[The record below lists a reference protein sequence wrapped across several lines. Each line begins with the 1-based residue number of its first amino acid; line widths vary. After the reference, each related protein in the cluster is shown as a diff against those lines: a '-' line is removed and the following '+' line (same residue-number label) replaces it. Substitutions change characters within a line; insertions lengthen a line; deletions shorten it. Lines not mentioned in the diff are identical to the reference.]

1 MVAAGSGDRP
11 RTGRAH
17 NRASAPDDAPRGAAG
32 REGRRGALPTPPRL
46 RGWVHTVMA
55 PLVLLAGVGL
65 MIATP
70 TWGNRF
76 AVAVWMLTGIILFGN
91 SAVYHRVPWSAKVKE
106 VLRRIDHANIAVFI
120 AGTYTPLAVALV
132 TGASRVVL
140 LSIIWACALL
150 GVAFR
155 FLWNGVPR
163 WASTLLYVVMGW
175 TALWWLPQ
183 FWRSGGPAIV
193 VLILVGGVFY
203 TVGAVSY
210 ARQRPNPSPA
220 WFGFHE
226 VFHTCTAIAAAC
238 HAVAI
243 GLAVV

>member
-1 MVAAGSGDRP
+1 MA
-11 RTGRAH
+11 TGCSSKTK
-17 NRASAPDDAPRGAAG
+17 NRSSV
-32 REGRRGALPTPPRL
+32 LPKPRL

-55 PLVLLAGVGL
+55 PLILLAGVGL

-76 AVAVWMLTGIILFGN
+76 AVGVWMLTGLELFGN
-91 SAVYHRVPWSAKVKE
+91 SAVYHRVPWGAKVKD

-120 AGTYTPLAVALV
+120 AGTYTPLAVSLA
-132 TGASRVVL
+132 TGASRVIL
-140 LSIIWACALL
+140 LAIIWACALL

-155 FLWNGVPR
+155 FVWNGVPR
-163 WASTLLYVVMGW
+163 WASTILYVVMGW

-183 FWRSGGPAIV
+183 FWRTCGPAV
-193 VLILVGGVFY
+193 VILILIGGVFY
-203 TVGAVSY
+203 TVGAISY
-210 ARQRPNPSPA
+210 ARQKSNPSPT

-226 VFHTCTAIAAAC
+226 VFHSCTAVAAIC

-243 GLAVV
+243 GLAVI

>member
-1 MVAAGSGDRP
+1 MA
-11 RTGRAH
+11 TGCSSKTK
-17 NRASAPDDAPRGAAG
+17 NRSSV
-32 REGRRGALPTPPRL
+32 LPKPRL

-55 PLVLLAGVGL
+55 PLILLAGVGL

-76 AVAVWMLTGIILFGN
+76 AVGVWMLTGLELFGN
-91 SAVYHRVPWSAKVKE
+91 SAVYHRVPWGAKVKD

-120 AGTYTPLAVALV
+120 AGTYTPLAVSLA
-132 TGASRVVL
+132 TGASRVTL
-140 LSIIWACALL
+140 LAIIWACALL

-155 FLWNGVPR
+155 FVWNGVPR
-163 WASTLLYVVMGW
+163 WASTILYVVMGW

-183 FWRSGGPAIV
+183 FWRTCGPAV
-193 VLILVGGVFY
+193 VILILIGGVFY
-203 TVGAVSY
+203 TVGAISY
-210 ARQRPNPSPA
+210 ARQKPNPSPT

-226 VFHTCTAIAAAC
+226 VFHSCTAVAAIC

-243 GLAVV
+243 GLAVI

>member
-1 MVAAGSGDRP
+1 MSRQGNSGE
-11 RTGRAH
+11 
-17 NRASAPDDAPRGAAG
+17 NRGTV
-32 REGRRGALPTPPRL
+32 LPKPRL

-55 PLVLLAGVGL
+55 PLILLAGVGL
-65 MIATP
+65 MVVTP

-76 AVAVWMLTGIILFGN
+76 AVAIWMLTGLELFGN
-91 SAVYHRVPWSAKVKE
+91 SAIYHRVPWGEKIKD

-120 AGTYTPLAVALV
+120 AGTYTPLAVSLT
-132 TGASRVVL
+132 TGASRVIL

-155 FLWNGVPR
+155 FVWNGVPR
-163 WASTLLYVVMGW
+163 WASTILYVFMGW

-183 FWRSGGPAIV
+183 FWRVGGPAV
-193 VLILVGGVFY
+193 VILILVGGVFY
-203 TVGAVSY
+203 TVGAVAY
-210 ARQRPNPSPA
+210 ARQKPNPSPT

-226 VFHTCTAIAAAC
+226 VFHGCTAVAAIC

-243 GLAVV
+243 GLAVI